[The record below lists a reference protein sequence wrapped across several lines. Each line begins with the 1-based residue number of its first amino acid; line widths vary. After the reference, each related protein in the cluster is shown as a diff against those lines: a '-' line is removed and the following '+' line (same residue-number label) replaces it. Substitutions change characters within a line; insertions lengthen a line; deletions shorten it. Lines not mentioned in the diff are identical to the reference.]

1 MEDIII
7 REVYRSFGEK
17 EVLHGFSARLQAGTI
32 TGLMAPSGSGKTT
45 LLRILMGLDRPQRG
59 EITGLDGLR
68 VSAVFQEDR
77 LCENLNAAA
86 NIRLVTPTLT
96 LETVEASLQAV
107 GLGDSSRQPVRELSG
122 GQKRRVAILRALL
135 AQYDLL
141 LLDEPVRGLDAATK
155 QVVLTDTPTRCA
167 GQTVL
172 LVTHDPEELDAMGV
186 TNRLSL

>member
-7 REVYRSFGEK
+7 REVYRAFGEK
-17 EVLHGFSARLQAGTI
+17 EVLHGFSARLQAGII

-77 LCENLNAAA
+77 LCENLNAMA
-86 NIRLVTPTLT
+86 NIRLVTPSLT
-96 LETVEASLQAV
+96 AETVEASLKTV

-135 AQYDLL
+135 AEYDLL
-141 LLDEPVRGLDAATK
+141 LLDEPFRGLDAATK
-155 QVVLTDTPTRCA
+155 QVVLADTLTRCI
-167 GQTVL
+167 GRTVL

-186 TNRLSL
+186 VNRLSL

>member
-1 MEDIII
+1 MTLTLENLQKSYGPLTVLN
-7 REVYRSFGEK
+7 RCSFSFADGRIY
-17 EVLHGFSARLQAGTI
+17 SR
-32 TGLMAPSGSGKTT
+32 MAPSGSGKTT
-45 LLRILMGLDRPQRG
+45 LFRILMGLDRPQRG

-141 LLDEPVRGLDAATK
+141 LLDEPFRGLDAATK
-155 QVVLTDTPTRCA
+155 QVVLTDTLIRCA

>member
-17 EVLHGFSARLQAGTI
+17 EVLHGFSARLHAGTI

-45 LLRILMGLDRPQRG
+45 LLRLLMGLDRPQRG

-141 LLDEPVRGLDAATK
+141 LLDEPFRGLDAATK
-155 QVVLTDTPTRCA
+155 QVVLTDTLTRCA